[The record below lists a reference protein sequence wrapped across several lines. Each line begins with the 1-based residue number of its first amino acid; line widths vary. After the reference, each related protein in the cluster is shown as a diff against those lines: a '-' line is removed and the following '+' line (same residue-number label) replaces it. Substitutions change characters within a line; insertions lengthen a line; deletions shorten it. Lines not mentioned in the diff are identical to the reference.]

1 MFHPKSHNHM
11 STVDILSEIKKLS
24 MSEQLLVVEKAL
36 HIIRHEE
43 RRDQMQ
49 QAAEI
54 VRNDYLNDPELTG
67 FTALDGEPVHESI

>member
-1 MFHPKSHNHM
+1 
-11 STVDILSEIKKLS
+11 

-67 FTALDGEPVHESI
+67 FTALDGEPVYESI